1 MTAATDQ
8 PGAPGA
14 APSAD
19 AAPTGVQ
26 SLEVGLALFDL
37 LAAQNKPCGLSELAR
52 LAQMHRAKAYRYL
65 VSLVRAG
72 WVQQDAHSG
81 LYEPGTAMRNLALA
95 WLARQDWV
103 ELAAAEARTLAQQQ
117 GNTCL
122 VAMQTEAGVTAI
134 RVCQPGQGVSVGVA
148 QGALFDLRSSATG
161 RVFATWSDP
170 ASGALPEALRDEIRQ
185 QGLAVVQGE
194 HAAGINALGAPVFD
208 AHGHLLLALT
218 LVGPA
223 ASLQTDPGG
232 DAARVLREACAR
244 VSRAM
249 GWHPRGSAS

>member
-1 MTAATDQ
+1 MSAPLEPASRPQTTAPA
-8 PGAPGA
+8 
-14 APSAD
+14 
-19 AAPTGVQ
+19 GVQ
-26 SLEVGLALFDL
+26 SLELGLALFDL
-37 LAAQNKPCGLSELAR
+37 LAAQGKPCGLSELAR

-65 VSLVRAG
+65 VSLARAG
-72 WVQQDAHSG
+72 WVRQDAESG
-81 LYEPGTAMRNLALA
+81 LYEPGPAVRSLALA
-95 WLARQDWV
+95 WLARQNWV
-103 ELAAAEARTLAQQQ
+103 ELATAEARGLAQRL

-170 ASGALPEALRDEIRQ
+170 PSDALPAVLREQIRER
-185 QGLAVVQGE
+185 GMAVVDGE
-194 HAAGINALGAPVFD
+194 HAPGINALGAPVFD

-223 ASLQTDPGG
+223 AALQADPHG
-232 DAARVLREACAR
+232 AAAQALREACAR
-244 VSRAM
+244 VSSAM
-249 GWHPRGSAS
+249 GWQEDSH